1 MTRTYVE
8 IMIQSLRHKL
18 EILDQ
23 IIAVNMKQKIA
34 LEDPELTP
42 DTFDQLVEQKSEL
55 IEQLEQLDSGFE
67 NVFGRMKEELAG
79 RREQYADQ
87 IRQMQAYIRQ
97 ITDKSVEIQAQEAR
111 NKDLMVK
118 KFSSIR
124 QQARSVRTGAQV
136 TNRYQQTMSKADYVD
151 PQFMDTRSK

>member
-42 DTFDQLVEQKSEL
+42 DMFDQLVEQKSEL

-67 NVFGRMKEELAG
+67 NVFGRMKEELDG

-136 TNRYQQTMSKADYVD
+136 TNRYQQAMSKADYVD